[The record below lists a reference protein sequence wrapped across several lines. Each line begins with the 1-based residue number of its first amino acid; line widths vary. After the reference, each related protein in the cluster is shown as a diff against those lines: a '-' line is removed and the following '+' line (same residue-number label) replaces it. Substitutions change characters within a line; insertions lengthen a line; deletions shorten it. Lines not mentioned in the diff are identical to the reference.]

1 MEGRVKH
8 STHDTRY
15 FVLPSVLDA
24 QQEGLDT
31 ERLGYDNQVNL
42 RNNGETLLFE
52 MGIKGE
58 GGLSAKSAHD
68 FKAHAIN
75 ETEITPPSRKH
86 GTDTGTVCLTVNE
99 MNVYN
104 RQNIFLKK
112 SYGIYSESALGEC
125 EALHQ
130 YVIACK
136 ELFVAV
142 QESRPCSNGLFMIGI
157 CTIKE
162 GIQC

>member
-1 MEGRVKH
+1 MAIK
-8 STHDTRY
+8 
-15 FVLPSVLDA
+15 
-24 QQEGLDT
+24 
-31 ERLGYDNQVNL
+31 VNL

-58 GGLSAKSAHD
+58 GSLDPKSAHD
-68 FKAHAIN
+68 LKTHTIN

-86 GTDTGTVCLTVNE
+86 GTDAGTVYFTVNK
-99 MNVYN
+99 MNTYN

-112 SYGIYSESALGEC
+112 SYGIHAESVLDEC
-125 EALHQ
+125 EALHK

-136 ELFVAV
+136 EPFVAV
-142 QESRPCSNGLFMIGI
+142 QETRPCRNGMFMIGI